1 MTKNDFYT
9 IDEMAEKL
17 KMSKQS
23 IYNRIHLGRAGKTIL
38 PYVKVGKLVRF
49 RSSDYLDWYKKLP
62 MNGF

>member
-1 MTKNDFYT
+1 MTENDFYT
-9 IDEMAEKL
+9 IDEMTEKL

-23 IYNRIHLGRAGKTIL
+23 IYNRIHLGRAGKTIP

>member
-23 IYNRIHLGRAGKTIL
+23 IYNRIHLGRAGKTIP

-49 RSSDYLDWYKKLP
+49 RNSNYLDWYKKFP
-62 MNGF
+62 MNGV